1 MVNAQEPEETHE
13 VEAAAPI
20 SPKITGQ
27 RPGKEQSDDKC
38 ERKVPS
44 MLPLNDVVP
53 VQVANV
59 GIARFNARLH
69 EHPAYVRPKQ
79 AVMCAIWI

>member
-1 MVNAQEPEETHE
+1 MVNATRALRKTHE

-53 VQVANV
+53 VRSRTSA
-59 GIARFNARLH
+59 
-69 EHPAYVRPKQ
+69 
-79 AVMCAIWI
+79 